1 MQKSKTEGKMQTYKD
16 ALSPSQIVNNAV
28 LAEQG
33 KQMVK
38 LLTKKL
44 KIANEKIEELE
55 AKLEVLT
62 NQTQETL

>member
-1 MQKSKTEGKMQTYKD
+1 MSEKSRKRGMPLEGI
-16 ALSPSQIVNNAV
+16 SPAAIVQNQIKAQ
-28 LAEQG
+28 QG
-33 KQMVK
+33 EQMVK

-62 NQTQETL
+62 NQTQTL

>member
-1 MQKSKTEGKMQTYKD
+1 MSEKSRKRGMPLEGI
-16 ALSPSQIVNNAV
+16 SPAAIVQNQI
-28 LAEQG
+28 LAQQG
-33 KQMVK
+33 EQMVK

-62 NQTQETL
+62 NQTQEL

>member
-1 MQKSKTEGKMQTYKD
+1 MSKISRKRGMPIEPT
-16 ALSPSQIVNNAV
+16 SPAEIVKNQI
-28 LAEQG
+28 LAQQG
-33 KQMVK
+33 QQMVK

-62 NQTQETL
+62 NQTQEL

>member
-1 MQKSKTEGKMQTYKD
+1 MPIEPT
-16 ALSPSQIVNNAV
+16 SPAEIVKNQI
-28 LAEQG
+28 LAQQG
-33 KQMVK
+33 QQMVK

-62 NQTQETL
+62 NQTQTL

>member
-1 MQKSKTEGKMQTYKD
+1 MKKNKNRGQWQTTHKEP
-16 ALSPSQIVNNAV
+16 SPSQIVKNAI

-33 KQMVK
+33 QQMVK

-44 KIANEKIEELE
+44 KIANEKIQELE

-62 NQTQETL
+62 NQTQTL

>member
-1 MQKSKTEGKMQTYKD
+1 MSEKSRKRGMPLEGI
-16 ALSPSQIVNNAV
+16 SPAAIVQNQIKAQ
-28 LAEQG
+28 QG
-33 KQMVK
+33 EQMVK

-62 NQTQETL
+62 NQTQEL

>member
-1 MQKSKTEGKMQTYKD
+1 MSEKSRKRGVPLEGI
-16 ALSPSQIVNNAV
+16 SPAAIVQNQIRAQ
-28 LAEQG
+28 QG
-33 KQMVK
+33 EQMVK

-62 NQTQETL
+62 NQTQEL

>member
-1 MQKSKTEGKMQTYKD
+1 MSKIKRKRGMPIEPT
-16 ALSPSQIVNNAV
+16 SPAEIVKNQI
-28 LAEQG
+28 LAQQG
-33 KQMVK
+33 QQMVK

-62 NQTQETL
+62 NQTQTL